1 MTARH
6 FPSMSV
12 LTQTSFNAVQSIK
25 KTIAVRTY
33 LVMDAT

>member
-1 MTARH
+1 MTGRH

-12 LTQTSFNAVQSIK
+12 LNQTGFNAVQSIK
-25 KTIAVRTY
+25 KTIAVHTY